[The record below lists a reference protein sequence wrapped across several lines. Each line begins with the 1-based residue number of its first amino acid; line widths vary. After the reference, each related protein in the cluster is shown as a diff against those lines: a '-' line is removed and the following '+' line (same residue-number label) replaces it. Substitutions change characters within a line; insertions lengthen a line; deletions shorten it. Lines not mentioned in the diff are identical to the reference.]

1 MSKTSLL
8 VIIGLCTNNS
18 TAVLSWLSS
27 PVRETLG
34 MNTSHTQRCDKL
46 TETLNWS
53 CLPVAQRWTDCQTTW
68 IIWVARSQSNRMA
81 VGSLRQTELSA
92 IMFKTSNKGMNELGF
107 IPLVELY
114 IGNQQ
119 GINEIFPESCGG
131 FAKWTLIFDPTIT
144 SSKCQKRQIISAGEG
159 TLVWISFR
167 QSCTILKHHEGDFR
181 PRTTSLW

>member
-46 TETLNWS
+46 TETLDWS

-68 IIWVARSQSNRMA
+68 IIWVTRSQSNRMA

-107 IPLVELY
+107 IPLVELQWY
-114 IGNQQ
+114 RESTRHKWDFSRVLWRFCKVNTDFWSHYNQQ
-119 GINEIFPESCGG
+119 QMPE
-131 FAKWTLIFDPTIT
+131 TTDY
-144 SSKCQKRQIISAGEG
+144 IS
-159 TLVWISFR
+159 WWR
-167 QSCTILKHHEGDFR
+167 H
-181 PRTTSLW
+181 TSLNKLQAILYYT